1 LYVDESA
8 DDAECRDG
16 RSFNGL
22 LGNAL
27 AGLYVHIPF
36 CRQRCSY
43 CDFYF
48 VTTRASHASFLAALN
63 REIEHYGHLYGEREP
78 IETVY
83 FGGGTPSRLSI
94 EDWFGIV
101 EQLRTHFDLSD
112 LREFTVEA
120 NPDDVDLDYLRELRR
135 LGVTRLSLG
144 VQSFFESDLQAMN
157 RAHDADQAERV
168 IGIAHSAGFA
178 DLSIDLIFGLPD
190 QPFEYWGANLEK
202 AVRLGVTH
210 ISTYGLTVEPGTPLE
225 KDIKRGLL
233 SVPDDDTVAER
244 YAFTM
249 EYLRERGFEH
259 YEISSFAK
267 PGHRSRHNHA
277 YWNHTNYI
285 GFGPSAHS
293 FWWKGLPAARWSN
306 VRNLARYEALMKQSL
321 PPLDDRESVSIDRLA
336 NEYIMLRLRTSDG
349 IDLAVLN
356 DRYGCD
362 LLFEREEA
370 IHSLSTQGYL
380 IQENGSLMLTD
391 AGKHLCNSVTKLL
404 LLDE

>member
-8 DDAECRDG
+8 DDAECRGG